1 MSNKFNSAIHRGLAG
16 LGLLAILLT
25 GCGGGGAPAPRG
37 AGAEIKAA
45 RSALE
50 EGRYAESQN
59 RYDEAQ
65 SKYEEARKKIASGK
79 GNAAGTDKGK
89 LEEISEEVNSA
100 LAGLDSKRQ
109 AFLNKEKIRKEKED
123 QEKQLAALNKKTGE
137 AKTSKGPT
145 AEEIAKAEA
154 KKKEDDEKARLAQEE
169 VRKKAMAAANT
180 QADPAKKTVEEDP
193 DDGPKVA
200 AKTGEGGEAGEAKAA
215 PKGPYRAYG
224 ENPPNISVDAVN
236 AKGEYMFC
244 YVQLFNKSDTDKRIG
259 RVEGTF
265 KDAGN
270 GKIDDAIGTF
280 QFDFFA
286 RDIADPTDQNNAKAP
301 LTGGSHTIPAHGSM
315 MLVLVGKNRNA
326 AKAKKC
332 SVTANYEDGSS
343 ASDSGPGSVLQE
355 AEKPIPGLK

>member
-1 MSNKFNSAIHRGLAG
+1 MNNRLNNSMSRGLAS
-16 LGLLAILLT
+16 LGLLAVLTT
-25 GCGGGGAPAPRG
+25 GCGGGGAPPARG

-65 SKYEEARKKIASGK
+65 SKYEEARRKIASGK
-79 GNAAGTDKGK
+79 VNAAGTDKGK
-89 LEEISEEVNSA
+89 LDEISEEVNNSMA
-100 LAGLDSKRQ
+100 SLDSKRQ
-109 AFLNKEKIRKEKED
+109 AYLNKEKLRKEKEA
-123 QEKQLAALNKKTGE
+123 QEKQLAELTKKTGE
-137 AKTSKGPT
+137 TKTSKGPT

-154 KKKEDDEKARLAQEE
+154 KKKEEEEKARLAQED

-180 QADPAKKTVEEDP
+180 QAPAKKTAEEDT
-193 DDGPKVA
+193 DETPKVA
-200 AKTGEGGEAGEAKAA
+200 AKTGEEGDGGEAKAA

-270 GKIDDAIGTF
+270 GKIDDAIGAF

-301 LTGGSHTIPAHGSM
+301 LTGGSHTIPARGSM